1 VGARELRGEDEP
13 TRALSRLRVTRA
25 DAVEEQLRAQTM
37 MLAEAEHRLKTS
49 LAVITG
55 WARTLD
61 ERWDQIS
68 DGDRRDAIRTIR
80 RAADG
85 LAEEATALLTDARSE
100 ILAMG
105 SEPVLL
111 DLEAVL
117 AATSETLQGVSSEH
131 LVVHEPHGE
140 NVPVEV
146 DPAALQQVLGH
157 LVENAVKYSEGGH
170 VIVAAY
176 PEGDEAVIEVRDEG
190 IGIPVDVDLFAPFQR
205 GEFAE
210 SHHLPGVGIGLYVV
224 RNLVGF
230 MGGTVSARRNEP
242 GPGSTFTVRLPL
254 YR

>member
-1 VGARELRGEDEP
+1 VGAPEP
-13 TRALSRLRVTRA
+13 SGGHRIPAEPSRSRSPDYA
-25 DAVEEQLRAQTM
+25 AVEEQLRAQTM

-68 DGDRRDAIRTIR
+68 DDDRRDAVGIIR
-80 RAADG
+80 RSADA

-117 AATSETLQGVSSEH
+117 AATSETLQGVSTDH
-131 LVVHEPHGE
+131 HVVHEPSGE
-140 NVPVEV
+140 PIPVEV

-157 LVENAVKYSEGGH
+157 LVENAVKYSEGGRVTVGAH
-170 VIVAAY
+170 V
-176 PEGDEAVIEVRDEG
+176 EGDEAVLEVRDRG
-190 IGIPVDVDLFAPFQR
+190 IGIPLDVDVFAPFQR
-205 GEFAE
+205 GVFAE
-210 SHHLPGVGIGLYVV
+210 RHELPGVGIGLYVV

-230 MGGTVSARRNEP
+230 LGGTVSARRNDD
-242 GPGSTFTVRLPL
+242 GPGSTFSVRLPR